1 IESLYS
7 QMIELVNS
15 TREGRHI
22 FSGHLTRDAAVEES
36 AYGVRY
42 MGDAGKTNI
51 EIENNSKL
59 GINML
64 GSDILFQPLST
75 LGQDADLKL
84 ALSPTTLLADL
95 GLGNG
100 VDLTS
105 GTVPGEFTI
114 TDNNSG
120 ISVNVDLN
128 VLPIDPTLNDLITEI
143 NGQLTAAGVTNLT
156 VDYGEEGNNLRW
168 LATDTGDIS
177 VNTPLQ
183 NLNGGQGIDLST
195 GVINLH
201 NSDNTTSFDVD
212 ISSAESVGDVI
223 NIFNAN
229 PNVIAN
235 GLTMAVSA
243 DSKGLTISDPVPL
256 SGLIIDDVSAISQ
269 TVANLGLTGIINA
282 PLIQS
287 TDLNPI
293 ADYTSSEAAVDQT
306 ILSDLGL
313 LGTFNNVNQGEP
325 IGARLQLTDLLSKLD
340 LGNGFDLGEFRIAQ
354 GNTFINLDLNDPAI
368 ATIGDVIDAINNSG
382 LSVLAS
388 INAGETG
395 IQIESTSN
403 TETLIIEEWDEGNTA
418 HNLGIYGSSDI
429 LGTMRVLSD
438 AFRNNDGES
447 AGQLIGNLSEGID
460 QLLNQRASVGA
471 KVIRLESANKRLSE
485 LDYNFNQLLSEIED
499 ADLTKLV

>member
-105 GTVPGEFTI
+105 GALPGQFTV
-114 TDNNSG
+114 TDNNLG
-120 ISVNVDLN
+120 ISVNIDLS
-128 VLPIDPTLNDLITEI
+128 VLPVDPTLDDLITEV
-143 NGQLTAAGVTNLT
+143 NTQLTAAGVTNLAI
-156 VDYGEEGNNLRW
+156 DYGEEGNNLRW
-168 LATDTGDIS
+168 LATDTGDITA
-177 VNTPLQ
+177 NTAIQ

-195 GVINLH
+195 GRIRIH
-201 NSDNTTSFDVD
+201 NADNTTNFEID
-212 ISSAESVGDVI
+212 ISSAVTVGDII
-223 NIFNAN
+223 NTFNAD

-243 DSKGLTISDPVPL
+243 DSKGLTIADPLPLGGLSVSDA
-256 SGLIIDDVSAISQ
+256 SATSQ
-269 TVANLGLTGIINA
+269 TVSNLGLIGAIDA
-282 PLIQS
+282 ALIQG
-287 TDLNPI
+287 TDLNPR
-293 ADYTSSEAAVDQT
+293 ADFSASEAAVGQT
-306 ILSDLGL
+306 VINDLGL
-313 LGTFNNVNQGEP
+313 LGNFNNVKPGDAIQ
-325 IGARLQLTDLLSKLD
+325 ARLTLTDSLAQLD
-340 LGNGFDLGEFRIAQ
+340 FGNGFDLSEFRIAQ

-403 TETLIIEEWDEGNTA
+403 AETLIIKEWDGGNTA

-447 AGQLIGNLSEGID
+447 AGQLIGNLSEGIN